1 MKSRSVRMAVAVLAL
16 TLAACTGSLLQSS
29 AEAPETYRLEGR
41 ALADRGEPLPL
52 ALAVSRPRAPAALDT
67 DRMAVVQADSRF
79 DYFAGVR
86 WTEPAPQ
93 MLQQLLVGALTADGR
108 FATVIS
114 TPSRVPA
121 DLLLDVELRRYE
133 AVYTA
138 DGVAPTVRVAMQ
150 VTLVSTRPPRRVA
163 SFPAEGSA
171 TAAENRRAAVVA
183 AFEAATAQAVEAAVN
198 GVRTATPPAA
208 H

>member
-1 MKSRSVRMAVAVLAL
+1 MKARSVPMAVLAL
-16 TLAACTGSLLQSS
+16 ALTACTGSLLQSS

-41 ALADRGEPLPL
+41 APADRGSRLPL
-52 ALAVSRPRAPAALDT
+52 ALAVARPRAAAALDT
-67 DRMAVVQADSRF
+67 DGIAVVQPDSRF

-108 FATVIS
+108 FAAVMS
-114 TPSRVPA
+114 APSRVPT
-121 DLLLDVELRRYE
+121 DLLLDVELRRFE

-138 DGVAPTVRVAMQ
+138 GDEAPTVRVEMQ
-150 VTLVSTRPPRRVA
+150 VTLVEARPARRAA
-163 SFPAEGSA
+163 SFAATGAA
-171 TAAENRRAAVVA
+171 TATGNRRAAVVA
-183 AFEAATAQAVEAAVN
+183 AFEAATSQAVDAAVN
-198 GVRTATPPAA
+198 GVRAATAPAA